1 MTDQDNTSLDK
12 PLTIQ
17 EMSEAVWWGMKSGK
31 TPGPGGIPIE
41 IVTVSR

>member
-1 MTDQDNTSLDK
+1 MTDQDKTSHDK

-17 EMSEAVWWGMKSGK
+17 EMSEAVWGIKIGK

-41 IVTVSR
+41 ILTVPR